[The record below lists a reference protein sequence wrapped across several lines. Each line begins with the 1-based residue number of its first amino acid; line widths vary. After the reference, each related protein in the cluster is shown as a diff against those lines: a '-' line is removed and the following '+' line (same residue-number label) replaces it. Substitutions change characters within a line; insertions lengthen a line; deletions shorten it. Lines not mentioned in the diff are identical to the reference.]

1 MGALV
6 SALALVVPGFLL
18 HQAPRFPGSLA
29 GGLIG
34 IAGAT
39 LLVLLLVYS
48 LVKRIA
54 WVKARLTKHA
64 PLRAILSFHVYAGV
78 IGALLGIIHS
88 GHKFYSPLGI
98 SLVAAMLVVVFSG
111 FAGRYFL
118 VQVGVGL
125 REQQSMLTVLRT
137 RYDMTAQALA
147 GAGPFNAEEMPIPG
161 LLGGIAELEYAI
173 SARSILKRSLSR
185 WTVLHVA
192 AALVMY
198 PLLALHIWSGIYYG
212 LRWLG

>member
-1 MGALV
+1 M
-6 SALALVVPGFLL
+6 
-18 HQAPRFPGSLA
+18 
-29 GGLIG
+29 
-34 IAGAT
+34 
-39 LLVLLLVYS
+39 LLVYS
-48 LVKRIA
+48 LIKRVA
-54 WVKARLTKHA
+54 WVKAWVTRHA

-98 SLVAAMLVVVFSG
+98 GLVAAMLVVVFSG
-111 FAGRYFL
+111 FAGRYYL
-118 VQVGVGL
+118 VQVGVDL
-125 REQQSMLTVLRT
+125 RVQQGMLAMLRT

-147 GAGPFNAEEMPIPG
+147 GAGSFNAEETPIPG